1 MSADKV
7 CFELDGKRIEA
18 ESGQTILEAADAAG
32 AYIPRLCHMEGLEPF
47 GGCRM
52 CTVTVNGRPAA
63 ACTQPVAADTVVC
76 SDTDELNDERRM
88 LLELLFV
95 EGNHFC
101 MSCEKSGACELQA
114 LAYRLELDAPRFDFL
129 EPDRDIDA
137 SHPDVFLDHNR
148 CILCARC
155 VRASR
160 DLDGKAVFGFVER
173 GGEKRVAVNGGARL
187 VDSELDV
194 TDQALAACPVGA
206 LLRKRVGFAVPVGK
220 RPFDHEPIGHE
231 VQS

>member
-1 MSADKV
+1 VSTDKLT
-7 CFELDGKRIEA
+7 FELDGKRIEA
-18 ESGQTILEAADAAG
+18 ERGQTILEAADAAG
-32 AYIPRLCHMEGLEPF
+32 SYIPRLCHMEGLEAF

-63 ACTQPVAADTVVC
+63 ACTQPVAADTVVS
-76 SDTDELNDERRM
+76 SDTDALNGERRM

-114 LAYRLELDAPRFDFL
+114 LAYRLGLDAPRFDFL
-129 EPDRDIDA
+129 EPERDIDA
-137 SHPDVFLDHNR
+137 SHPDVLLDHNR

-173 GGEKRVAVNGGARL
+173 GGHKRVAVNGGARL
-187 VDSELDV
+187 ADSKLDV
-194 TDQALAACPVGA
+194 TDAALSACPVGA
-206 LLRKRVGFAVPVGK
+206 LLKKRVGFAIPVGK
-220 RPFDHEPIGHE
+220 RPFDTEPIGHE